1 MNGEHLEA
9 AQRAI
14 GIHIEAKR
22 SKLMAL
28 SEVKVLAFDVF
39 ATVDDDRGTIM
50 LEAYE
55 QDTTSSL
62 AGD

>member
-39 ATVDDDRGTIM
+39 ATVDDDPWHHYVGGLRARHD
-50 LEAYE
+50 E
-55 QDTTSSL
+55 L
-62 AGD
+62 ACW

>member
-1 MNGEHLEA
+1 
-9 AQRAI
+9 
-14 GIHIEAKR
+14 
-22 SKLMAL
+22 MAL

-39 ATVDDDRGTIM
+39 GTVVDDRGTIM